1 MNKITKKEGK
11 DKETINKKCKKTN
24 KKEKKRRKQERKI
37 WKINKK

>member
-24 KKEKKRRKQERKI
+24 KKEKKDE
-37 WKINKK
+37 NKNEKYEK